1 MKHFI
6 LITSLIMSLTTAA
19 QSDWNKY
26 SFKAPD
32 KWFVT
37 TANDHIKLSQSQ
49 TEEGCVITIIEP
61 QASSGDLEKDVAS
74 VFGMMYPGWSFRNT
88 GAKQYDLSKGHTPQG
103 LEYCMME
110 ANVSKARPDG
120 YYYDY
125 EDGAAMVVSFGNQVA
140 IISGRHNRL
149 IACNCYNQYEGW
161 RRFFNSFTIKDQ
173 KAAEN
178 AGSET
183 AKRII
188 GSWMTM
194 GSGAATE
201 YILAANGNYQF
212 VGGFGSSSTQTR
224 GNEDYL
230 LVKGS
235 AWQGDGK
242 YTIKGDQ
249 IIFTRRGD
257 SKPEQVRFRFE
268 KVNHGG
274 TGWNDRLYMRKIQ
287 ADNGQEYEVCY
298 EKRTAN

>member
-1 MKHFI
+1 MKYCFFI
-6 LITSLIMSLTTAA
+6 SSMMLSITAAA
-19 QSDWNKY
+19 QSDWNNY
-26 SFKAPD
+26 SFIVPD

-37 TANDHIKLSQSQ
+37 TAKDHVKLSQSQ
-49 TEEGCVITIIEP
+49 TEQGCVITILEP
-61 QASSGDLEKDVAS
+61 QPSSGNLEKDVVS

-88 GAKQYDLSKGHTPQG
+88 GAKQYDLSKGYTPQG
-103 LEYCMME
+103 LEYCMIE
-110 ANVSKARPDG
+110 GNVSKARPDG

-125 EDGAAMVVSFGNQVA
+125 EDGTAMVVSFGNQVA

-161 RRFFNSFTIKDQ
+161 RRFFNSFTVKNQ
-173 KAAEN
+173 PASKN
-178 AGSET
+178 ADSAT

-212 VGGFGSSSTQTR
+212 IGGFGSSSTQTR
-224 GNEDYL
+224 GNDDYL
-230 LVKGS
+230 VLKGS

-242 YTIKGDQ
+242 YVIRGDQ
-249 IIFTRRGD
+249 ITFTRRGD
-257 SKPEQVRFRFE
+257 AKPEQARFRLE

-274 TGWNDRLYMRKIQ
+274 TGWNDRLYMRKTD
-287 ADNGQEYEVCY
+287 ATNGKEYEVCY
-298 EKRTAN
+298 ERRKPT